1 MAYPAGLRVFL
12 SYCVTFFVIGSSLAK
27 ESESVAQK
35 EKVVTTLTKKQVAE
49 FSDLVQAK
57 NMRREE
63 WIICGRLFLEKKGEL
78 KKFMD
83 EMSKEFGMAPDKS
96 YTFET
101 ASQSLFLL
109 STNKMDKAGNPER
122 SLVRKLKSEGE
133 VKYISRLMVARR
145 LTEQQI
151 FVFAQ
156 IREEKSKEFTLIDA
170 KLRQTFKLDPKASY
184 RLDEKTA
191 QLVCVSQKPVKDA
204 QAKDKSLA
212 GESKGSAKKSNTR

>member
-1 MAYPAGLRVFL
+1 MVNHVGLRVFL
-12 SYCVTFFVIGSSLAK
+12 SCCATFFVLEISLAK
-27 ESESVAQK
+27 ETESVVKK
-35 EKVVTTLTKKQVAE
+35 EKVVATLTEKQVAE

-63 WIICGRLFLEKKGEL
+63 WIITGRLFLEKKGEL

-83 EMSKEFGMAPDKS
+83 EMSKEFSMASDKS

-101 ASQSLFLL
+101 ESRSLYLL

-122 SLVRKLKSEGE
+122 SLVRQLKSDSE
-133 VKYISRLMVARR
+133 VKYITRLMVARR

-151 FVFAQ
+151 SVLAQ
-156 IREEKSKEFTLIDA
+156 IREEKSKEFALIDA

-184 RLDEKTA
+184 RLDNQSA
-191 QLVCVSQKPVKDA
+191 QILCVSEEPVKDA
-204 QAKDKSLA
+204 QAKDNSAVGK
-212 GESKGSAKKSNTR
+212 SKGSSKRK